1 MRGWILT
8 LTAALGLVTS
18 AGCAGASRNAPN
30 QPPPPERRGTDVELT
45 VRDVD
50 DDLLEQLQA
59 ELARSKQFKGAQ
71 LKSRSG
77 KTAVFTVTFRDDVEE
92 LPEALAQLPH
102 PGLRFGS
109 ALHKVEISA
118 FDNQPPQLSFIH
130 PQPEQVLNQREQ
142 FITVE
147 VPDKDLASLTIDGK
161 PAPAYKGRLYRSRL
175 TLGEG
180 RQEVVAIARDKAGNE
195 TVQKVAVVVDTTP
208 PALNAQIRLVV
219 EGMVEPGST
228 VLIDGQEVSVGSDG
242 RYRAEV
248 PVRKGQKKVEVIAI
262 DQTGNKTVTH
272 RDIGN

>member
-1 MRGWILT
+1 MRGLLLS
-8 LTAALGLVTS
+8 LTAALGIVTS
-18 AGCAGASRNAPN
+18 SGCASKSGAAQG
-30 QPPPPERRGTDVELT
+30 QPPPPERRGTEVEIT
-45 VRDVD
+45 VREVD
-50 DDLLEQLQA
+50 DDLLEQLQS
-59 ELARSKQFKGAQ
+59 EFARSAQFKGAQ
-71 LKSRSG
+71 LKSRTG
-77 KTAVFTVTFRDDVEE
+77 KTAIFSVTFRDDLEE

-118 FDNQPPQLSFIH
+118 FDNQPPQLTFIH
-130 PQPEQVLNQREQ
+130 PQPEQVLNTREQ

-147 VPDKDLASLTIDGK
+147 VPDKDVASITIDGK
-161 PAPAYKGRLYRSRL
+161 PAPVYKGRVYRSRI

-180 RQEVVAIARDKAGNE
+180 RQEVVAIARDRAGNE
-195 TVQKVAVVVDTTP
+195 TMQKVAVVVDTTP

-219 EGMVEPGST
+219 DGMVEPGST

-248 PVRKGQKKVEVIAI
+248 PVRKGQKKIEVVAI

>member
-1 MRGWILT
+1 MRGLFLS
-8 LTAALGLVTS
+8 LTAALVFVTGT
-18 AGCAGASRNAPN
+18 GCAGASGNTPN
-30 QPPPPERRGTDVELT
+30 QPKPPERRGTDVELT
-45 VRDVD
+45 VREVD

-59 ELARSKQFKGAQ
+59 ELARSTQFKGAQ
-71 LKSRSG
+71 LKSRTG
-77 KTAVFTVTFRDDVEE
+77 KTAVFTVNFRDDIEE

-118 FDNQPPQLSFIH
+118 FDNQPPQLAFVH
-130 PQPEQVLNQREQ
+130 PQAEQVLNAREQ

-147 VPDKDLASLTIDGK
+147 VPDKDLASVTIDGK
-161 PAPAYKGRLYRSRL
+161 SAPVYKGRLYRSRV

-180 RQEVVAIARDKAGNE
+180 RQEVVAIARDRAGNE

-219 EGMVEPGST
+219 DGAVEPGST
-228 VLIDGQEVSVGSDG
+228 VLIDGLEVSVGSDG